1 MSRVAQDL
9 LLSWLWRKREILI
22 FLFHLNIFENCWTM
36 FLKHLLHISLNYL
49 LNVSQVSLKF
59 LLISSHV
66 SLKFLSSFSSF
77 LHMQFLTKCI
87 HVMYKLHKWISDIF
101 IFSGFS
107 ILWDSLIQLFWLPLR
122 LNYPI
127 LQVLFNAI

>member
-9 LLSWLWRKREILI
+9 LLSWLWRKREIHI
-22 FLFHLNIFENCWTM
+22 FLFHLNILENCWTM
-36 FLKHLLHISLNYL
+36 FLKHLLHISLNYI

-87 HVMYKLHKWISDIF
+87 HFMYKLHKWISDILKKSMF
-101 IFSGFS
+101 LSWYLIFF
-107 ILWDSLIQLFWLPLR
+107 LFFVETFYIWPKT
-122 LNYPI
+122 
-127 LQVLFNAI
+127 FNI